1 MYTDYPANL
10 KVWTLSKSLEVSM
23 DVGVQVTVDW
33 SAQKE
38 VLLRSAGINFEVTTI
53 MSSPYIRVRD
63 RESNP
68 GWPRFDTSREVVHRY
83 AIFDDSEMAA
93 AEWFWMSTG
102 YIGAYLRPNDF
113 RKFSDGKGCDICCD
127 GFTQVMPFSV
137 DKKISV
143 AKKPFVCLHGDYSVI
158 ITSETNHARFFE
170 PLGLSAWPVLHAK
183 KPIEGVVQLRV
194 EERVSLDVSDAAA
207 CPACARPKPIAP
219 LVDFCPPLFSVPS
232 SKVVVTEQAFG
243 EGQIAMHLLVV
254 HASVRTELLNA
265 GFTTLRFH
273 PFRA

>member
-1 MYTDYPANL
+1 MEVGSNIAFNWSESAERWLLGSGIPYTCAGQYLRVHFLESD
-10 KVWTLSKSLEVSM
+10 SKFASN
-23 DVGVQVTVDW
+23 
-33 SAQKE
+33 
-38 VLLRSAGINFEVTTI
+38 LRSI
-53 MSSPYIRVRD
+53 
-63 RESNP
+63 ESFSDFQL
-68 GWPRFDTSREVVHRY
+68 RHRA

-113 RKFSDGKGCDICCD
+113 RKFSDGKGCDICCA

-170 PLGLSAWPVLHAK
+170 PLGLLAWPVLHAK

-207 CPACARPKPIAP
+207 CPACGRPKPIAP
-219 LVDFCPPLFSVPS
+219 LVDFCPPLLSVPS
-232 SKVVVTEQAFG
+232 SKVAVTEQAFG

-254 HASVRTELLNA
+254 HTSVRTELLNA

>member
-1 MYTDYPANL
+1 
-10 KVWTLSKSLEVSM
+10 M

-33 SAQKE
+33 SDQKE
-38 VLLRSAGINFEVTTI
+38 KFLRAAGINFEEITI
-53 MSSPYIRVRD
+53 MSNRFFRVHD

-68 GWPRFDTSREVVHRY
+68 GWKRLDTTGEVVHRY

-113 RKFSDGKGCDICCD
+113 RKFSDGKGCDICCA
-127 GFTQVMPFSV
+127 GSTQVMPFSV

-170 PLGLSAWPVLHAK
+170 PLGLLAWPVLHAK

-207 CPACARPKPIAP
+207 CLACGRPKPIAP
-219 LVDFCPPLFSVPS
+219 LVDFCPPLLSVPS
-232 SKVVVTEQAFG
+232 SKVAVTEQAFG

-254 HASVRTELLNA
+254 HTSVRTELLNA